1 MHFLDS
7 PEQALLVIPCW
18 SDVESNGG
26 ATWICDEGPARIG
39 KHLFDNPE
47 GVTPRMMP
55 RGTNPDQAGDLQF
68 YFDLI
73 KQADD
78 SSFHEMTGKKGDV
91 ILMHPLM
98 LHSASKNGRRLAR
111 TFSSSLPRILC

>member
-1 MHFLDS
+1 
-7 PEQALLVIPCW
+7 VIPCW

-39 KHLFDNPE
+39 KHLYDHPE
-47 GVTPRMMP
+47 GVTPRMSG
-55 RGTNPDQAGDLQF
+55 RDTNPDQALGGLEF
-68 YFDLI
+68 FFKTI
-73 KQADD
+73 KACPD

-111 TFSSSLPRILC
+111 EYCSVVISVSC

>member
-26 ATWICDEGPARIG
+26 ATWICEEGPAKIG
-39 KHLFDNPE
+39 KYLYDHPE
-47 GVTPRMMP
+47 GVTPRMSA
-55 RGTNPDQAGDLQF
+55 RNTNPDQALGGLE
-68 YFDLI
+68 YFI
-73 KQADD
+73 NAINEAPD

-98 LHSASKNGRRLAR
+98 LHSASKNGRRLVR
-111 TFSSSLPRILC
+111 E